1 MDPLFCPLF
10 RLVIFEVHN
19 LPIKYIGNN
28 VSDGNIVVV
37 KKYCGIFWTDKGSYR
52 NIYTKK

>member
-37 KKYCGIFWTDKGSYR
+37 KKYCGIF
-52 NIYTKK
+52 